1 MDVRLR
7 RGLTPTLAASLSG
20 VLACGVLSAQ
30 AEFSPAVAA
39 PCRTPNTLVLEPP
52 KRAFELPGGAQ
63 VQVWD
68 TGNRKQDILEQRFVA
83 VRIPK
88 GSLIPRAEMAPTL
101 SQKTTPQAQA
111 ASEPR
116 AVVAINGA
124 VFDPSGP
131 AIPRR
136 SQITGGVIRKGDSVT
151 DQGLALYEDTRSAEW
166 TLHNLAGELTSV
178 RGTVPIGAVN
188 WQRLSATGVT
198 VYTRDWGAS
207 YHPTGSRT
215 VVVRAG
221 VVTRILTT
229 KKDGRKRPRLGETFL
244 TAPNGSVHSTA
255 LKALVVGD
263 AVTLTTESEGV
274 LPFVPGRPELGSPTS
289 LIGVSSAIVRRGVN
303 YARCNSRDNR
313 LRPRTAV
320 AWTAEGD
327 LIVAAVSGRSK
338 KNGVRSGGASAH
350 QWGEYLLHLGAVNA
364 VNLDGGS
371 STALL
376 VRRTVGG
383 PLRRVDRDPRDSQAR
398 VADSLTF
405 LVP

>member
-1 MDVRLR
+1 MQVRLR
-7 RGLTPTLAASLSG
+7 RGLNPVLGPALAATL
-20 VLACGVLSAQ
+20 VCGVLLAD
-30 AEFSPAVAA
+30 AEVTPAAA
-39 PCRTPNTLVLEPP
+39 ATCRTPNTLVLEPP

-63 VQVWD
+63 VQIWD

-83 VRIPK
+83 VRIPR

-111 ASEPR
+111 NSEPR

-136 SQITGGVIRKGDSVT
+136 SQITGGAIRKADSVT
-151 DQGLALYEDTRSAEW
+151 DQGLALYEDPRRAEW
-166 TLHNLAGELTSV
+166 ALHSLIGELTSA
-178 RGTVPIGAVN
+178 RGAIPIGAVN
-188 WQRLSATGVT
+188 WQRLSAAGVT
-198 VYTRDWGAS
+198 LYTREWGAS

-215 VVVRAG
+215 VVVKGG
-221 VVTRILTT
+221 VVTRILTH
-229 KKDGRKRPRLGETFL
+229 KKDGRKRPRSGETFV
-244 TAPNGSVHSTA
+244 TAPNGSAHSTA
-255 LKALVVGD
+255 LKGLVVGD
-263 AVTLTTESEGV
+263 AVTLTTDSEGV
-274 LPFVPGRPELGSPTS
+274 LPFVAGRPPLGTPTS

-303 YARCNSRDNR
+303 FASCNSRDNR

-320 AWTAEGD
+320 GWTAEGD
-327 LIVAAVSGRSK
+327 LIVATVSGRSN
-338 KNGVRSGGASAH
+338 KNNMRSGGASAH
-350 QWGEYLLHLGAVNA
+350 QWGEYLLHLGAINA

-371 STALL
+371 STTLL
-376 VRRTVGG
+376 VRHTVGG
-383 PLRRVDRDPRDSQAR
+383 PLRRVDRDARDSQAR

>member
-1 MDVRLR
+1 MDVWLR
-7 RGLTPTLAASLSG
+7 RALTPVLAGA
-20 VLACGVLSAQ
+20 LACGAVGVADARADLP
-30 AEFSPAVAA
+30 PAAAA

-68 TGNRKQDILEQRFVA
+68 TGDRKQDILEQRFVA

-116 AVVAINGA
+116 AVVAVNGA

-136 SQITGGVIRKGDSVT
+136 SQITGGAIRKGDSVT
-151 DQGLALYEDTRSAEW
+151 DQGLALYEDTRTAEW
-166 TLHNLAGELTSV
+166 ALHQLTGELAS
-178 RGTVPIGAVN
+178 GTGTIPIGAVN
-188 WQRLSATGVT
+188 WQRLSAAGVT
-198 VYTRDWGAS
+198 LYTREWGAS
-207 YHPTGSRT
+207 FHPTGSRT
-215 VVVRAG
+215 VVVRDG
-221 VVTRILTT
+221 LVTRILTS
-229 KKDGRKRPRLGETFL
+229 KKDGRKRPRSGETFVTAPDGSIHATAL
-244 TAPNGSVHSTA
+244 TA
-255 LKALVVGD
+255 LLVGEP
-263 AVTLTTESEGV
+263 VTLTTGSEGV
-274 LPFVPGRPELGSPTS
+274 LPFVAGRPAMGAPSS

-303 YARCNSRDNR
+303 FARCTSRDNR

-320 AWTAEGD
+320 GWTAEGD
-327 LIVAAVSGRSK
+327 LIVAAVSGRSHK
-338 KNGVRSGGASAH
+338 GGMRSGGASAH

-376 VRRTVGG
+376 VRRSVGG
-383 PLRRVDRDPRDSQAR
+383 PLRRVDREPRDSQAR